1 MKQFIKQLAIGFSR
15 QIWRFFASAFIAYS
29 VIWTVLE
36 SLSLLFPTLKP
47 EGWIYFLAMIVAGLV
62 WGTYRVFPRQ
72 RIHLRFK
79 AIDTTIEVEFGDLFQ
94 SQGLKV
100 IPVNEFFDSDL
111 GDHVSPRSLHG
122 QLINRF
128 FGSYPAAFDAL
139 VEKELK
145 DKPHDSLNRKS
156 GKEKRYPIGTTP
168 VIKVDEDRFFLPGLC
183 HTDIN
188 NINTLKA
195 SCDVPTL

>member
-145 DKPHDSLNRKS
+145 DKPHDSLNRAALLGRYGALLGRCGALLGRHRRWLSRRDGRTPAEPQLRAGLRTS
-156 GKEKRYPIGTTP
+156 G
-168 VIKVDEDRFFLPGLC
+168 
-183 HTDIN
+183 
-188 NINTLKA
+188 A
-195 SCDVPTL
+195 S